1 MGDSVREW
9 MHPLTV
15 GACLVI
21 AEPKGHRD
29 AIYLARVI
37 DEQSIT
43 LINFIPSM
51 LPVFLNVINDNG
63 CSSLTQIVSSGEALS
78 ASVQQQCFDF
88 LPHTTLWNIY
98 GQSENADD
106 IIIWE
111 CRREDIPHTP
121 AIGRPIP
128 NVQGY
133 ILDPT
138 LTPVPDGI
146 AGELYI
152 GGAGLARGYLGRPGF
167 CLLYTSDAADE

>member
-1 MGDSVREW
+1 MIYTSGSTGTPKGAANTHAGRVNDLLSIQDILQLGADDRILQKTAVGMGDSVREW

-21 AEPKGHRD
+21 AEPEGHRD

-51 LPVFLNVINDNG
+51 LPVFLNVIYDNV

-88 LPHTTLWNIY
+88 LPHTTLWNISVSY
-98 GQSENADD
+98 T
-106 IIIWE
+106 
-111 CRREDIPHTP
+111 HLT
-121 AIGRPIP
+121 
-128 NVQGY
+128 
-133 ILDPT
+133 LPT
-138 LTPVPDGI
+138 K
-146 AGELYI
+146 A
-152 GGAGLARGYLGRPGF
+152 
-167 CLLYTSDAADE
+167 

>member
-1 MGDSVREW
+1 

-51 LPVFLNVINDNG
+51 LPVFFNVIDDNG

-98 GQSENADD
+98 GQSEAAVYCTV
-106 IIIWE
+106 WQ
-111 CRREDIPHTP
+111 CLPEDK
-121 AIGRPIP
+121 
-128 NVQGY
+128 
-133 ILDPT
+133 D
-138 LTPVPDGI
+138 LTPPIGSPI
-146 AGELYI
+146 WNTQLYI
-152 GGAGLARGYLGRPGF
+152 F
-167 CLLYTSDAADE
+167 CLLYTSPSPRD